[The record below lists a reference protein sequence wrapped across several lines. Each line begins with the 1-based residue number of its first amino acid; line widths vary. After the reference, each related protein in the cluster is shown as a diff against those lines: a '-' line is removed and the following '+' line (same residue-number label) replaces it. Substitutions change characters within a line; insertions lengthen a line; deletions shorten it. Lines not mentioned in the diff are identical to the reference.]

1 VQWAR
6 SGSSVLGIK
15 RSAAARSSMNGQQD
29 QSLAT
34 IKKCSVKLTEW
45 PVHQQDPLPLTTNGE
60 YPGLHLHQN
69 FFLAPHCVGG
79 NNPTTPHSTEEGQ
92 IYCILLMYF
101 FSVTCLKLVAFRLVI
116 HHYKHLFLY
125 FYFNTARDVVIV
137 FLISVDVHHF
147 HETFAH
153 MHMYAHINKHTL
165 IIIAQKEW

>member
-1 VQWAR
+1 MGAQRQQRFRHKALRRLALQHERTTRPEPCHDQEVFGEAYRMAR
-6 SGSSVLGIK
+6 TSARPIATHYERRISRFTSSPKLLLGTTLCGRK
-15 RSAAARSSMNGQQD
+15 
-29 QSLAT
+29 QS
-34 IKKCSVKLTEW
+34 
-45 PVHQQDPLPLTTNGE
+45 
-60 YPGLHLHQN
+60 
-69 FFLAPHCVGG
+69 
-79 NNPTTPHSTEEGQ
+79 NNPPQYGRRTN
-92 IYCILLMYF
+92 LLYFTHVF